1 MKELKP
7 LILTKWNVKNVFYL
21 SIKDKS
27 TESAPSDGIE
37 FPNVWK
43 QDSIICINFHS
54 SKKSSNVG

>member
-1 MKELKP
+1 MKKLKP

-43 QDSIICINFHS
+43 Q
-54 SKKSSNVG
+54 G

>member
-7 LILTKWNVKNVFYL
+7 LTLTKWNVINVFYL

-37 FPNVWK
+37 FHNV
-43 QDSIICINFHS
+43 
-54 SKKSSNVG
+54 